1 MFNRTPAP
9 ELSLP
14 SISPEMQHIYDAVH
28 NHIKMKTSGALMVT
42 GVWGSGKTYYLKNI
56 LFPKL
61 EQETGVKPVIVSL
74 FGAMDKNSIASK
86 VFFAYLDKM
95 AGDKKLSTASISK
108 IAHNFFEA
116 VPKLKQYV
124 DLNKLLASSDED
136 LFRFIPKEKLLI
148 CFDDLERI
156 SDKINLEDFLGMVN
170 ELVENKGNKV
180 LIIAN
185 EDEIKGGIKFK
196 EKIIEKTV
204 HFSNDMAAIF
214 NSIVVEYNN
223 IKFKAY
229 LLKQEAEILRSLTAD
244 YENDRINK
252 ELAVSFANIRSLKFA
267 IEHFQI
273 VFELIDKN
281 LDINDTLVKR
291 QLNGCWL
298 FILAITIEFKK
309 PGNISFTD
317 KKNLNQSAGPISFDK
332 VKSLFNQPDEQEEAT
347 AADEWAYR
355 TWFVDVYFK
364 RLSEPY
370 IFLPGVYDLITAGYS
385 VDEAKFLADL
395 DTGYNITDGAVN
407 PAHELLSRFT
417 TNGYWHFTDAEF
429 KPALQQLLTYAED
442 GKLEDPVSYLNA
454 GVYLL
459 GFSDIL
465 GISKDAIAKKLQTGL
480 DSYLRTSKNN
490 ILIKTQLNMVAGHF
504 EEPQLQDLI
513 GYIKTGF
520 KQRQAE
526 EIKKEAQGMESLFV
540 YDLSTF
546 VKDLLPR
553 NPNMRSPD
561 KLLFDQ
567 IDTALID
574 QAVQQWQPADIMDLT
589 SYFKIRYL
597 DPSFADRLTDE
608 IPFLETLKDKLTGYQ
623 EPGKELSTHLYRS
636 QLIPRL
642 EACIAKLKS
651 FLKDRDPETG
661 QSH

>member
-1 MFNRTPAP
+1 
-9 ELSLP
+9 
-14 SISPEMQHIYDAVH
+14 MQHIYDAVH
-28 NHIKMKTSGALMVT
+28 NHIEMKTSGALLVT
-42 GVWGSGKTYYLKNI
+42 GDWGSGKTYYLKNI

-61 EQETGVKPVIVSL
+61 EQETGLIPVIVSL
-74 FGAMDKNSIASK
+74 FGATDKNSIASK
-86 VFFAYLDKM
+86 VFFAYLDKK
-95 AGDKKLSTASISK
+95 AGDKKLSAASISK

-124 DLNKLLASSDED
+124 DLNKLLASSGED

-156 SDKINLEDFLGMVN
+156 SDKINPEDFLGMVN

-196 EKIIEKTV
+196 EKTIEKTV

-214 NSIVVEYNN
+214 DSIAAGYTTP
-223 IKFKAY
+223 KFKAY
-229 LLKQEAEILRSLTAD
+229 LVKQKAEILRSLTAD
-244 YENDRINK
+244 HEQEAINK
-252 ELAVSFANIRSLKFA
+252 ELAVSFANIRSLKFV
-267 IEHFQI
+267 IEHFRI

-281 LDINDTLVKR
+281 LDINDTLVQR
-291 QLNGCWL
+291 QLKGCWL

-317 KKNLNQSAGPISFDK
+317 KKNLDQSAGPVNFDD
-332 VKSLFNQPDEQEEAT
+332 VKSLFNQADEPEEAT
-347 AADEWAYR
+347 ADEWAYR
-355 TWFVDVYFK
+355 AWFVDTYFK

-385 VDEAKFLADL
+385 IGEAKFLADL
-395 DTGYNITDGAVN
+395 NTGYNITDGAVN

-417 TNGYWHFTDAEF
+417 TGGYWFFTDAEF
-429 KPALQQLLTYAED
+429 KPALQQLLTYAGE

-465 GISKDAIAKKLQTGL
+465 GVSKDEIAKKLQVGL
-480 DSYLRTSKNN
+480 EVYLGASKNN
-490 ILIKTQLNMVAGHF
+490 ILIETQLDMVAGHF
-504 EEPQLQDLI
+504 EEPHLQDLI
-513 GYIKTGF
+513 AFIKSGF
-520 KQRQAE
+520 KQRQTE
-526 EIKKEAQGMESLFV
+526 EIKEEAQSMETLFV
-540 YDLSTF
+540 HNLSAF
-546 VKDLLPR
+546 VKELLPR

-561 KLLFDQ
+561 KQLFDQ
-567 IDTALID
+567 MDTAVID
-574 QAVQQWQPADIMDLT
+574 QAIQQWQPADIMNLA
-589 SYFKIRYL
+589 SYLKIRYL

-636 QLIPRL
+636 QLVPRL

-651 FLKDRDPETG
+651 FLKDSEPEAD
-661 QSH
+661 QNPA